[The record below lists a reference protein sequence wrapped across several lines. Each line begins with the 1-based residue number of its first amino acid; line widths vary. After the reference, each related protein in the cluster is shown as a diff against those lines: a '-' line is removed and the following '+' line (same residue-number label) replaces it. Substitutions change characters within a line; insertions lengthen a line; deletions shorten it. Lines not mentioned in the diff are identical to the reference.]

1 MEEKT
6 KIEVLLGKVLPKIA
20 EQKRARKKQMA
31 ASQRFNLFFSMG
43 IQTKE
48 VPICRLLQDLLSPR
62 GTHGLGAIFLTSFNK
77 VVLGGL
83 MADSELNHAVVYR
96 EERTEQDRR
105 IDLTIETD
113 KRYIPIEVKIFAGDR
128 IGQCMD
134 YYQEKENNRKV
145 TGKPEP
151 TVLYY
156 LTPDGHPPSAESMG
170 GLLVGTHI
178 KTISFYKDMIAWIKD
193 SLSES
198 SVEKAPYVKYTLL
211 QFMDVIERWR
221 VLLENREIFDFIN
234 GLDPDEQECAVMI
247 YKSIHAAR
255 SGREQDFLSLVDT
268 EINKIKELKK
278 MDHLSVEDKNEHDS
292 RYRYSDQGSGIYI
305 VLKPNAKKTKLTIYC
320 IKNDKVDDTSQNE
333 DELNF
338 GTEDFSETIFNPSRL
353 DDYVNEC
360 VEKIKGYLP

>member
-48 VPICRLLQDLLSPR
+48 VPFCRLLQDLLSPR

-83 MADSELNHAVVYR
+83 MADSELDNAVVCR

-128 IGQCMD
+128 TRQCMD
-134 YYQEKENNRKV
+134 YYQEKEKNRKK
-145 TGKPEP
+145 TRKPEP

-156 LTPDGHPPSAESMG
+156 LTPDGHPPSADSMG

-178 KTISFYKDMIAWIKD
+178 KTISFYTNMIAWIKD
-193 SLSES
+193 CLRKRRVKKS
-198 SVEKAPYVKYTLL
+198 PYVKYTLL

-221 VLLENREIFDFIN
+221 ALLENREIFDFIQ

-247 YKSIHAAR
+247 CKSINAAR
-255 SGREQDFLSLVDT
+255 SSREQDFLNLVDT
-268 EINKIKELKK
+268 EINKIKEMKK
-278 MDHLSVEDKNEHDS
+278 IDIHVEDNNEHDS
-292 RYRYSDQGSGIYI
+292 RYRYSDQGSGVYI
-305 VLKPNAKKTKLTIYC
+305 VLKPNAKKIKLTIYC

-333 DELNF
+333 DELDF
-338 GTEDFSETIFNPSRL
+338 GTEDLSETIFNPSRL